1 MQGEHMRR
9 KNEFKSDKP
18 YSGFWGKLFLTKKQR
33 KGLLKWSLYG
43 VFLIVLSLLQDVV
56 LCKLRIFGATTELV
70 PVGIFLI
77 CIIEGAESGSV
88 FALVASLVYL
98 FSGTATGPYSMVFI
112 TALAIGV
119 TIFRQAL
126 LQKGFGAAVICTAAA
141 ILVYQLLQYLMGLF
155 LGLTIPG
162 RIIGFLMTALLSMV
176 TIPALYPIA
185 LSIETIGGETWKE

>member
-1 MQGEHMRR
+1 MRR

-43 VFLIVLSLLQDVV
+43 VLLVVLSLLQDVV
-56 LCKLRIFGATTELV
+56 LCKMRIFGATTELV
-70 PVGIFLI
+70 PVGIILI
-77 CIIEGAESGSV
+77 CIIEGAESGSI

-98 FSGTATGPYSMVFI
+98 FSGTAAGPYSMVFI
-112 TALAIGV
+112 TALAVGV

-126 LQKGFGAAVICTAAA
+126 LQKGFGAAIVCTAAA
-141 ILVYQLLQYLMGLF
+141 ILVYQLLQYVMGLF

-162 RIIGFLMTALLSMV
+162 RIVGFLMTALLSIV